1 MSKSY
6 SKLAQLYARGDCVPK
21 NQKKAMT
28 LARQGD
34 RAGDVEAI
42 FFLHMLLTNGP
53 LSQTDASGKPD
64 EQKYQQRASRKVAER
79 ALDVEAKD
87 TLYRAAAQGYLPAQQ
102 MLALTLG
109 GTIGEG
115 NQERMLALITAIP
128 GPKLPVLNHYEQVSR
143 YMKALGQ
150 THTSAQLFF
159 DSRQPVAMAG
169 LIATCG
175 LPATAEAKTAAPLRL
190 TAIAVSRPL
199 RGAVY
204 LPSKV
209 PGNERAFL
217 LAGDWD
223 EAWTYSGCGRQAQ
236 VMVTFTADGMGGA
249 YMRSAP
255 LSGAATAADAGQ

>member
-1 MSKSY
+1 
-6 SKLAQLYARGDCVPK
+6 
-21 NQKKAMT
+21 
-28 LARQGD
+28 
-34 RAGDVEAI
+34 
-42 FFLHMLLTNGP
+42 MLLTNGP
-53 LSQTDASGKPD
+53 LSQTDASGRPD
-64 EQKYQQRASRKVAER
+64 EQKYQQRPSRKVAER

-87 TLYRAAAQGYLPAQQ
+87 ALYRAAAQGYPPAQQ
-102 MLALTLG
+102 MLAL
-109 GTIGEG
+109 
-115 NQERMLALITAIP
+115 ITAMP
-128 GPKLPVLNHYEQVSR
+128 GPKLPVLNHYEQISR

-175 LPATAEAKTAAPLRL
+175 LPATAEAKAAAPLRL

-199 RGAVY
+199 HGAVY

-223 EAWTYSGCGRQAQ
+223 KAWTYSGCGRQAQ
-236 VMVTFTADGMGGA
+236 VMVTFNADGMGGA

-255 LSGAATAADAGQ
+255 LSGAATTADASQ